1 MVPTSVQ
8 RIGRCSNDVSANG
21 FEPRSRFPSDHFKNF
36 TDENR
41 SGRRG
46 SNSQLSAWEAEF
58 SILYFQ
64 YLQNH
69 LEKMYVHALHTVHA
83 LPDLRVAAGR
93 LRDGVSPDLT
103 LSSKSVKHRVFGSQ
117 RSGEAR
123 SLAAYEIG
131 GSASRGFRPHGLPKR
146 WRYSIDSIK
155 ALTISA
161 AK

>member
-93 LRDGVSPDLT
+93 LRDVLGTVCHST
-103 LSSKSVKHRVFGSQ
+103 MLSCRAAHHRVSVGS
-117 RSGEAR
+117 SGCWNR
-123 SLAAYEIG
+123 
-131 GSASRGFRPHGLPKR
+131 
-146 WRYSIDSIK
+146 
-155 ALTISA
+155 
-161 AK
+161 